1 MKHLVRKEGE
11 TMNILVIDAQG
22 GGIGRQLI
30 TKLLEKLPEADIV
43 AAGTNSMATNAMIK
57 AGAKRA
63 ATGENAIRYCAS
75 QAEIIS
81 GPIGIIVANAMLG
94 EISPVISESVG
105 SSSATKV
112 LIPIPHCNTI
122 IAGPKDLPIKDSIED
137 AVDRIVRICDVEEN

>member
-1 MKHLVRKEGE
+1 
-11 TMNILVIDAQG
+11 MNILVIDAQG
-22 GGIGRQLI
+22 GGIGRQLVI
-30 TKLLEKLPEADIV
+30 KLLEKFPEADIV

-57 AGAKRA
+57 AGAKKA
-63 ATGENAIRYCAS
+63 ATGENAIRYCAA
-75 QAEIIS
+75 QAEIIA

-112 LIPIPHCNTI
+112 LIPVTHCNTI

-137 AVDRIVRICDVEEN
+137 AVDRIVRICGVEEN

>member
-75 QAEIIS
+75 QAEIIA

>member
-11 TMNILVIDAQG
+11 IMNILVIDAQG

-75 QAEIIS
+75 QAEIIA

-105 SSSATKV
+105 SSSAKKV
-112 LIPIPHCNTI
+112 LIPITHCNTI
-122 IAGPKDLPIKDSIED
+122 IAGTKALPVKDCIED
-137 AVDRIVRICDVEEN
+137 AVDRIVRIHGGEDN